1 MRGMADWLSAFKDAA
16 RTLVRQPTFLR
27 VALVTPALGIGAST
41 ANLTVIKLVVLQ
53 PPSDDAREH
62 IAVLREVSPTAIS
75 KACRCRPTKTGSAT

>member
-1 MRGMADWLSAFKDAA
+1 MADWLSAFKDAA
-16 RTLVRQPTFLR
+16 RTLVRQTFLR

-41 ANLTVIKLVVLQ
+41 ASLAVVKAVVLQ